1 MEDEHH
7 KKGGEI
13 EKKGSLDG
21 AENLSDE
28 LVEIDPADF
37 IDPDEFGQR
46 PSPQRERD
54 MGNWDSTHHA

>member
-1 MEDEHH
+1 MEEEHR
-7 KKGGEI
+7 KKSGEI

-21 AENLSDE
+21 VENLSDE

-46 PSPQRERD
+46 PSRRKELD
-54 MGNWDSTHHA
+54 TGNWDATHHA